1 MKNALVIGLGF
12 VGLSN
17 AIFLSKNIKITAYD
31 NDKDKI
37 NLLKHNKPPFKDKSI
52 ENYLKDDTINFK
64 VSSDKFVL
72 TKSYD
77 LVIIALP
84 TNYSENDKCFDIKII
99 QIQ

>member
-37 NLLKHNKPPFKDKSI
+37 IF
-52 ENYLKDDTINFK
+52 Y
-64 VSSDKFVL
+64 
-72 TKSYD
+72 
-77 LVIIALP
+77 
-84 TNYSENDKCFDIKII
+84 
-99 QIQ
+99 